1 MDSER
6 RDNGTVVGA
15 RGETDMSRTS
25 KANDPDVEFTVRA
38 EDAKAKT
45 GEGIDMR
52 REMLDRF
59 FETNGIE
66 ARV

>member
-1 MDSER
+1 
-6 RDNGTVVGA
+6 
-15 RGETDMSRTS
+15 MSRTS
-25 KANDPDVEFTVRA
+25 KANDPDVEFTLRA

-45 GEGIDMR
+45 GEGIDML

>member
-1 MDSER
+1 MGPWS
-6 RDNGTVVGA
+6 GA

-25 KANDPDVEFTVRA
+25 KANDPDVEFTLRA

-45 GEGIDMR
+45 SE
-52 REMLDRF
+52 
-59 FETNGIE
+59 GIE